1 MNFLLK
7 LLKAK
12 KRNEIRGGKLWEITR
27 LWGMDISKVEMELAK
42 PIALIKP
49 SGGQVESMRVHII
62 KGEDN
67 VTNLTKNPELL

>member
-1 MNFLLK
+1 
-7 LLKAK
+7 
-12 KRNEIRGGKLWEITR
+12 
-27 LWGMDISKVEMELAK
+27 MDISKVEMELAK